1 MERKWFKTS
10 EIIPSRLMLAEE
22 YGKGVV
28 DNNHA
33 DCFIYINGEIKERPF
48 NFDHECW
55 DDREYDDFEYE
66 ATEPTHWMLAYPLP
80 RPPQDT

>member
-1 MERKWFKTS
+1 MEREWFKTS
-10 EIIPSRLMLAEE
+10 EVLPTKELLKDE

-48 NFDHECW
+48 NFHHACW
-55 DDREYDDFEYE
+55 DDKEYDDFEFE

-80 RPPQDT
+80 EKPEGT